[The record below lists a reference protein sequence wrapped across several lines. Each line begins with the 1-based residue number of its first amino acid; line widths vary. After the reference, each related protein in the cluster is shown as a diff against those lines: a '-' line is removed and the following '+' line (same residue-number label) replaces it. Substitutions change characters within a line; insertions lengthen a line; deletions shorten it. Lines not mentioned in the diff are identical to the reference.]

1 MKRWFTSKMW
11 MDAVIFNVPS
21 LGSAQIWKKNQ
32 KKNQK
37 KTWLLVSFP
46 CQCTKCVRNI
56 TITSEP
62 YKMKYY
68 MVLKV
73 CSNINSGLET
83 VQFTFTIVLH
93 VLCKECAGNSLD
105 LEKFLQ
111 HMIMWFTWHR
121 LMKVRSDVNFQ
132 SFV

>member
-1 MKRWFTSKMW
+1 
-11 MDAVIFNVPS
+11 
-21 LGSAQIWKKNQ
+21 
-32 KKNQK
+32 
-37 KTWLLVSFP
+37 
-46 CQCTKCVRNI
+46 
-56 TITSEP
+56 
-62 YKMKYY
+62 MKYY

-111 HMIMWFTWHR
+111 HMIMCQEGMLSPAINLPGFTWHR